1 MATPTTD
8 WQGRILGSAI
18 ADTTATVLP
27 PKGMVIIAIHALEAT
42 AFNATSGLKSE
53 VEDLTGFGN
62 ARYMDTEL
70 DAHGTGEIATQNG
83 HNDNGGNDTG
93 VITLATASAI
103 IKRGMIVEEATMC
116 PRSLTDPYIV
126 KEIDGVTL
134 TVAKQSNRGAVAAV
148 AANLASGSAAAT
160 LFFSEHGQGS
170 GGLTVDANDV
180 IPALQ
185 TIYGRWT
192 SVIKND
198 TGRAIF
204 YFGK

>member
-18 ADTTATVLP
+18 ADTTATIYP
-27 PKGMVIIAIHALEAT
+27 PKGMVIIAIHALTAT

-53 VEDLTGFGN
+53 VENLTGNSN

-70 DAHGTGEIATQNG
+70 DAHGTGEIASQVG

-93 VITLATASAI
+93 VITLASADDT
-103 IKRGMIVEEATMC
+103 IKQGMVVEEATMC

-126 KEIDGVTL
+126 KSISSTTL
-134 TVAKQSNRGAVAAV
+134 TVAKQLHPGATAAV
-148 AANLASGSAAAT
+148 ATDLASGSAAAI

-180 IPALQ
+180 VPALQ

>member
-1 MATPTTD
+1 MGTPATD

-18 ADTTATVLP
+18 ADTTATIYP

-53 VEDLTGFGN
+53 VENLTGNNN

-83 HNDNGGNDTG
+83 HNDNGSNDTG
-93 VITLATASAI
+93 VITLASADST
-103 IKRGMIVEEATMC
+103 IKQGMVVEEATMC

-126 KEIDGVTL
+126 KSISSTTL
-134 TVAKQSNRGAVAAV
+134 TVAKQSNPIVAAAV
-148 AANLASGSAAAT
+148 AANLASGAAAEI
-160 LFFSEHGQGS
+160 LFFSENGQGA
-170 GGLTVDANDV
+170 GGVEMDASNTV
-180 IPALQ
+180 PAGV

-192 SVIKND
+192 QGLLTGGTVIC
-198 TGRAIF
+198 
-204 YFGK
+204 YFGQ

>member
-1 MATPTTD
+1 MGIPATD

-18 ADTTATVLP
+18 ADTTATIYP
-27 PKGMVIIAIHALEAT
+27 PKGMVIIAIHALTAT

-53 VEDLTGFGN
+53 VENLTGNSN
-62 ARYMDTEL
+62 ARYIDTEL

-93 VITLATASAI
+93 VITLASADST
-103 IKRGMIVEEATMC
+103 IKQGMVVEEATMC

-126 KEIDGVTL
+126 KSISSTTL
-134 TVAKQSNRGAVAAV
+134 TVAKQSNPRVAAAV
-148 AANLASGSAAAT
+148 AANLASGAAAAT

-192 SVIKND
+192 EIDPASGSGLI
-198 TGRAIF
+198 AYI
-204 YFGK
+204 GK

>member
-18 ADTTATVLP
+18 ADTTATIYP
-27 PKGMVIIAIHALEAT
+27 PKGMVIIAIHALTAT

-53 VEDLTGFGN
+53 VENLTGNSN

-70 DAHGTGEIATQNG
+70 DAHGTGEIASQNG
-83 HNDNGGNDTG
+83 HNDDGGNDTG
-93 VITLATASAI
+93 VITLASADDT
-103 IKRGMIVEEATMC
+103 IKQGMIVEEATMC

-126 KEIDGVTL
+126 KSISSTTL
-134 TVAKQSNRGAVAAV
+134 TIAKQSNRGATAAV
-148 AANLASGSAAAT
+148 TADLASSSAAAT

-170 GGLTVDANDV
+170 GGLTVDASDA

>member
-1 MATPTTD
+1 MGTPATD

-18 ADTTATVLP
+18 ADTAATIYP

-53 VEDLTGFGN
+53 VENLTGNSN

-83 HNDNGGNDTG
+83 HNDSGSNDTG
-93 VITLATASAI
+93 VITLASADST
-103 IKRGMIVEEATMC
+103 IKQGMVVEEATMC

-126 KEIDGVTL
+126 KSISSTTL
-134 TVAKQSNRGAVAAV
+134 TVAKQSNPRVAAAV

>member
-1 MATPTTD
+1 MGIPATD

-18 ADTTATVLP
+18 ADTTATIYP
-27 PKGMVIIAIHALEAT
+27 PKGMVIIAIHAFTAT

-53 VEDLTGFGN
+53 VENLTGNSN

-70 DAHGTGEIATQNG
+70 DAHGTGEIASQVG
-83 HNDNGGNDTG
+83 HNDSGNNDTG
-93 VITLATASAI
+93 VITLASADST
-103 IKRGMIVEEATMC
+103 IKQGMVVEEATMC

-126 KEIDGVTL
+126 KSISSVTL
-134 TVAKQSNRGAVAAV
+134 TVAKQSNRGVAAAV
-148 AANLASGSAAAT
+148 AANLASGAAAAT

>member
-1 MATPTTD
+1 MGIPATD

-18 ADTTATVLP
+18 ADTTATIYP
-27 PKGMVIIAIHALEAT
+27 PKGMVIIAIHAFTAT

-53 VEDLTGFGN
+53 VENLTGNSN
-62 ARYMDTEL
+62 ARYIDTEL

-93 VITLATASAI
+93 VITLASADST
-103 IKRGMIVEEATMC
+103 IKQGMVVEEATMC

-126 KEIDGVTL
+126 KSISSTTL
-134 TVAKQSNRGAVAAV
+134 TVAKQSNPRVAAAV

-180 IPALQ
+180 VPALQ

>member
-1 MATPTTD
+1 MGTPATD

-18 ADTTATVLP
+18 ADTTATIYP
-27 PKGMVIIAIHALEAT
+27 PKGMVIIAIHAFTAT
-42 AFNATSGLKSE
+42 AFNATNGLKSE
-53 VEDLTGFGN
+53 VENLTGNSN
-62 ARYMDTEL
+62 ARYIDTEL

-93 VITLATASAI
+93 VITLASADST
-103 IKRGMIVEEATMC
+103 IKQGMIVEEATMC

-126 KEIDGVTL
+126 KSISSTTL
-134 TVAKQSNRGAVAAV
+134 TVAKQSNRGVAAAV

>member
-1 MATPTTD
+1 MGTPATD

-18 ADTTATVLP
+18 ADTTATIYP
-27 PKGMVIIAIHALEAT
+27 PKGMVIIAIHALTAT

-53 VEDLTGFGN
+53 VENLTGNSN

-83 HNDNGGNDTG
+83 HNDNGSNDTG
-93 VITLATASAI
+93 VITLASADST
-103 IKRGMIVEEATMC
+103 IKQGMIVEEATMC

-126 KEIDGVTL
+126 KSISSTTL
-134 TVAKQSNRGAVAAV
+134 TVAKQSNRGATAAV
-148 AANLASGSAAAT
+148 AADLASGSAAAT